1 MHAYGALAI
10 DTIGY
15 GNMTHKLPAI
25 LPSLPEPLS
34 ARLFGTATQ
43 HHLKA
48 GDPLFVA
55 GDSGDG
61 CYRLERGMLK
71 VVIASTRGDERI
83 LALLGPSEIAGCL
96 EDIATLK
103 SLVKS

>member
-48 GDPLFVA
+48 GEALFVA
-55 GDSGDG
+55 EILATDAIRSSGD
-61 CYRLERGMLK
+61 C
-71 VVIASTRGDERI
+71 S
-83 LALLGPSEIAGCL
+83 
-96 EDIATLK
+96 K
-103 SLVKS
+103 SS